1 MLNIGE
7 QKQILLCDLDAFF
20 ASVEQRDHPGLMGK
34 PVIVGGDP
42 DARGVV
48 STCSYEAR
56 EYGVRSAMPMR
67 RALKRCPEAIVLPVN
82 MHKYKEVSR
91 SVFEIY
97 KRFTPDIEPVSVD
110 EAYLAVQEGYETA
123 KKIRRAVRGELSLP
137 LTVGVSTNKLLAKI
151 ACELGKPDNVKDIW
165 PEEVPSVLW
174 PLPVNV
180 LPGVGPVTG
189 RKLKQSGIDTVG
201 ELASAPLEALKNSLG
216 NAALTLRNYAYGR
229 DDRKLTL
236 MHTPKSLSEETTF
249 PQDIYERD
257 YMIGTL
263 LELAEEVGYR
273 LRIRGFLTRN
283 VSLKLRFADFKTITR
298 AVTLSEAIDSDR
310 EIYDI
315 VRDLFIRHCGRPPW
329 RLLGIR
335 VSALEEGNQLS
346 LITEHE
352 KEHHI
357 TQTLDKLRQKF
368 GRKIVFKAKRL
379 MGKKGSD

>member
-67 RALKRCPEAIVLPVN
+67 RALKCCPEAILLPVN